1 MSTQVHSSEA
11 PGVVVEEQPQ
21 QLSLRV
27 MRLSKPSLAGSS
39 TIVEPGERLA
49 EPLRQLDIDDPNMPA
64 MPDPDELLMLPA
76 SFGSIYLGET
86 FSGYLCVSNDST
98 NYEARNVTIKAEL
111 QTSTQR
117 ITLVDTSAS
126 PLRSLKASDTSEHVV
141 VHEIKE
147 LGIHILVCSV
157 QYLGLNLEGREERR
171 FFRRFYKFQVLN
183 PLSVKTK
190 VNNQASGHV
199 FLEVQV
205 QNLAVA
211 PMCLDRIYL
220 EAAEGFV
227 ARDLNL
233 LLDRDPDD
241 NTPLDEQPT
250 VFGETEFLQPQD
262 IRQYLFLLSVDKN
275 VTDPALRNSNA
286 LGKLDIVWRTTFGE
300 FGRLQ
305 TSQLTRR
312 LPVLDRVQ
320 VTTTHVDTPV
330 LVEQPFQ
337 VHFRITN
344 RSDSLMRLQLSS
356 VRSRMGSILLN
367 GQASRVLG
375 DLDPSSSIDVKLEF
389 LPLTSGLQSVGGL
402 KITDIFSGENRDI
415 ELADVFVQHP
425 GIDNV
430 ITAN

>member
-1 MSTQVHSSEA
+1 
-11 PGVVVEEQPQ
+11 QPQ

-49 EPLRQLDIDDPNMPA
+49 EPLRQLDLEDPNAPA

-76 SFGSIYLGET
+76 SFGSIYLGEV

-98 NYEARNVTIKAEL
+98 TMEARDVAIKVEL

-117 ITLVDTSAS
+117 IALVDTSSAPIKVLAAS
-126 PLRSLKASDTSEHVV
+126 ETSEHVV

-147 LGIHILVCSV
+147 LHIHILVCSV
-157 QYLGLNLEGREERR
+157 QYLSLTADGREERR

-190 VNNQASGHV
+190 VNNQASGRV

-205 QNLAVA
+205 QNLTVS

-220 EAAEGFV
+220 EAADGFS

-233 LLDRDPDD
+233 VLDRKPDD
-241 NTPLDEQPT
+241 DTPLDEQPT
-250 VFGETEFLQPQD
+250 VFGDTEFLQPQD
-262 IRQYLFLLSVDKN
+262 IRQYLFLLTADSAAN
-275 VTDPALRNSNA
+275 DPAARNSNA

-312 LPVLDRVQ
+312 LPALDRIQ
-320 VTTTHVDTPV
+320 ATTTHVDSPV
-330 LVEQPFQ
+330 LVERPFRVQ
-337 VHFRITN
+337 CRITN
-344 RSDSLMRLQLSS
+344 RSDASMRLQLSAA
-356 VRSRMGSILLN
+356 RSRMGAILLN
-367 GQASRVLG
+367 GQASRLLG
-375 DLDPSSSIDVKLEF
+375 NVEPGAAIDATLEF
-389 LPLTSGLQSVGGL
+389 LPLASGLQSVGGL
-402 KITDIFSGENRDI
+402 KLTDLISGENRDI
-415 ELADVFVQHP
+415 
-425 GIDNV
+425 
-430 ITAN
+430 